1 MRKSTLFV
9 AIAASAAVN
18 AVAADGVSASNKHVD
33 LMGKQE
39 VVNYQKALNPIRSF
53 DNVLI
58 SKEAP
63 VIKGNVIK
71 AAVTPKEGT
80 TLNAAY
86 IEPEGLYTVGLDING
101 SGYEY
106 AHRRGPGNREYTWK
120 NASTGASS
128 YQWDYVDFSVQDYK
142 ATSNDEDL
150 TVHYD
155 WASFFAPA
163 LTASDGTNTS
173 VYDPSEQIGYRFAGS
188 SYDQKAATDF
198 GAMTYPSPYYRDD
211 SKFGFARVGAF
222 SYSLQDPAHYVDGT
236 YNGWVSYLQKA
247 GVAATTDKV
256 DMVEFINIFPKPA
269 GTFATTSAWGWLNVV
284 ATEAT
289 TLDCYL
295 VKINDEGKFTN
306 DTIAFGTAN
315 IAAGSHNMVKFDL
328 ETKDEFGFT
337 SSDPINI
344 SSSFAMIVT
353 GFNGNAAIADMSAT
367 IGNGLVYDKAVTSF
381 PFEDEI
387 HAYVG
392 IKVTTDTQ
400 VKKYIV
406 SSPWVGYVNNDRNET
421 RMYAHSDMIFMV
433 SNTYWWLKCDE
444 PSYTFD
450 AAGGSHTFALE
461 SMYPSQWREE
471 DGTEN
476 SYTVV
481 PVDPEADVDWIELS
495 FVDNQTEDGGYTG
508 ETNATVVAEPL
519 PEGVTGR
526 SLDIKV
532 SYPGAELILTV
543 AQGDAGVE
551 GVTVKAAQSVTV
563 DGDNFVVKANDNVA
577 KAEVFTAAGQK
588 VAEAAVN
595 GTTTIDAAGLANG
608 LYIVKLDNGTA
619 VKVVK

>member
-9 AIAASAAVN
+9 AIAASVAVN

-39 VVNYQKALNPIRSF
+39 VVNYQKAFDPIRSF

-58 SKEAP
+58 SKETP

-86 IEPEGLYTVGLDING
+86 VEPEGLYTVGLDENG
-101 SGYEY
+101 AGFKY
-106 AHRRGPGNREYTWK
+106 ANRRGPGNREYTWK

-128 YQWDYVDFSVQDYK
+128 YKWDYVDFSVQGYL

-155 WASFFAPA
+155 WASFYAPA
-163 LTASDGTNTS
+163 LTASDGSNTS
-173 VYDPSEQIGYRFAGS
+173 VYDPAEQIGYKFAGS
-188 SYDQKAATDF
+188 SYDEDAATDF
-198 GAMTYPSPYYRDD
+198 GAMTYPSPYYKDGRGY
-211 SKFGFARVGAF
+211 SYAGVGGF
-222 SYSLQDPAHYVDGT
+222 SYSPQDPEYYVDGT
-236 YNGWVSYLQKA
+236 YLGWISYLQKA

-256 DMVEFINIFPKPA
+256 DVVEFINIFPKPA

-315 IAAGSHNMVKFDL
+315 IAAGEHNMVKFDL

-353 GFNGNAAIADMSAT
+353 GFSGNAAIADMSAT
-367 IGNGLVYDKAVTSF
+367 IGNGLVYDSAVTSF

-400 VKKYIV
+400 VKKYVV
-406 SSPWVGYVNNDRNET
+406 SSPWVGYVNNDRNQT
-421 RMYAHSDMIFMV
+421 RMYAHSDLIFMV

-461 SMYPSQWREE
+461 SMYPSQWRED
-471 DGTEN
+471 DGSEN
-476 SYTVV
+476 SYTVE
-481 PVDPEADVDWIELS
+481 PVDPEADVDWVQIS
-495 FVDNQTEDGGYTG
+495 FDDAITTDGKYTG
-508 ETNATVVAEPL
+508 KTVAKVVADPL

-526 SLDIKV
+526 SLDIKI

-543 AQGDAGVE
+543 AQGEAGVE
-551 GVTVKAAQSVTV
+551 GVAVNAAQVVTV

-595 GTTTIDAAGLANG
+595 GTTTIDAAALANG
-608 LYIVKLDNGTA
+608 LYIVKLDNGTT

>member
-1 MRKSTLFV
+1 M
-9 AIAASAAVN
+9 
-18 AVAADGVSASNKHVD
+18 
-33 LMGKQE
+33 
-39 VVNYQKALNPIRSF
+39 
-53 DNVLI
+53 
-58 SKEAP
+58 
-63 VIKGNVIK
+63 
-71 AAVTPKEGT
+71 
-80 TLNAAY
+80 
-86 IEPEGLYTVGLDING
+86 
-101 SGYEY
+101 
-106 AHRRGPGNREYTWK
+106 
-120 NASTGASS
+120 
-128 YQWDYVDFSVQDYK
+128 
-142 ATSNDEDL
+142 
-150 TVHYD
+150 
-155 WASFFAPA
+155 
-163 LTASDGTNTS
+163 
-173 VYDPSEQIGYRFAGS
+173 
-188 SYDQKAATDF
+188 
-198 GAMTYPSPYYRDD
+198 
-211 SKFGFARVGAF
+211 
-222 SYSLQDPAHYVDGT
+222 
-236 YNGWVSYLQKA
+236 QKA
-247 GVAATTDKV
+247 GVAAITDKV
-256 DMVEFINIFPKPA
+256 DVGEFINIFPKPA

-315 IAAGSHNMVKFDL
+315 IAAGEHNIVKFDL

-353 GFNGNAAIADMSAT
+353 GFSGNAAIADMSAT
-367 IGNGLVYDKAVTSF
+367 IGNGLVYDSAVTKF

-400 VKKYIV
+400 VKKYVV
-406 SSPWVGYVNNDRNET
+406 SSPWVGYVNNDRNQT
-421 RMYAHSDMIFMV
+421 RMYAHSDLIFMV

-461 SMYPSQWREE
+461 SMYPSQLRED
-471 DGTEN
+471 DGSEN
-476 SYTVV
+476 SYTVE
-481 PVDPEADVDWIELS
+481 PVDPEADVDWVQIS
-495 FVDNQTEDGGYTG
+495 FDDDITTDGKYTG
-508 ETNATVVAEPL
+508 KTVAKVVADPL

-543 AQGDAGVE
+543 AQGEAGVE
-551 GVTVKAAQSVTV
+551 GVAVNAPQVVTV

-595 GTTTIDAAGLANG
+595 GTTTIDAAALANG